1 MDAVKRRMSYGLAA
15 GALAA
20 AADGL
25 LIAAADHTATGWTVA
40 QAMLFW
46 ATAGLAVV
54 ISDSGLGDVAHGI
67 AGTLLLSLPWY
78 ANLAL
83 ASGHPEM
90 LPPLVAMGV
99 VFGAGFGVARRLL
112 KRAA

>member
-1 MDAVKRRMSYGLAA
+1 MNDRRRIAYGLAA

-25 LIAAADHTATGWTVA
+25 LIAVADPGATGWVIA

-54 ISDSGLGDVAHGI
+54 ISESGLGDVAHGI
-67 AGTLLLSLPWY
+67 LGTLLLSLPWY
-78 ANLAL
+78 VALAL
-83 ASGHPEM
+83 APGRPEM
-90 LPPLVAMGV
+90 LPPLLVMGV
-99 VFGAGFGVARRLL
+99 AFGAGFGLARR
-112 KRAA
+112 RVRRSG

>member
-1 MDAVKRRMSYGLAA
+1 MSATSRRVAYGLAA

-25 LIAAADHTATGWTVA
+25 LIAVGDPTATAWVVV

-54 ISDSGLGDVAHGI
+54 MSDSGLGDVAHGI
-67 AGTLLLSLPWY
+67 VGTLLLSLPWY

-83 ASGHPEM
+83 APGRPEM
-90 LPPLVAMGV
+90 LAPLVAMGV
-99 VFGAGFGVARRLL
+99 VFGAGFGVARRRVR
-112 KRAA
+112 RAA

>member
-1 MDAVKRRMSYGLAA
+1 MKETRRRITYGLAA

-20 AADGL
+20 AVDGV
-25 LIAAADHTATGWTVA
+25 LIAIGDPGATAWVIV

-54 ISDSGLGDVAHGI
+54 ISDSGLGDMAHGI
-67 AGTLLLSLPWY
+67 AGTVLLSLPWY

-83 ASGHPEM
+83 APGRPEM
-90 LPPLVAMGV
+90 LAPLIAMGV
-99 VFGAGFGVARRLL
+99 AFGAGFGLARRRLR
-112 KRAA
+112 RAA